1 MFYKLND
8 GILLRGWKLLPY
20 AVVDRKSGAA
30 GFLGKS
36 AFEAARMATGTI
48 NYDLPL
54 ISPEVREAA
63 AALAEAGI
71 LHELEPDEPTGISP
85 EQEYRLYESR
95 YVEKLHWSIT
105 GKCNY
110 RCKHCFMSAPD
121 AKLGEPTHEQCVELI
136 DEFER
141 CGIFNVSLTGGE
153 PLVRKD
159 FLEIVD
165 ALLAKGI
172 RISQIYSNGKLVTP
186 KLLDA
191 LEERGI
197 HPEFNMSYDG
207 VGWHD
212 WMRGVPG
219 AEEAVERA
227 FKLCQERGFPTGSE
241 MAIHE
246 GSKGVLRESIKR
258 LGEWG
263 CRSVKTNPVM
273 PVGEWE
279 ENRLGMPI
287 EQDEMY
293 RVYLD
298 YIPDYFEDD
307 MPLEILNLGGFF
319 YVQRSHPENYMV
331 GLDRHCEQPDQQLLC
346 ASTRLMAY
354 LSPDGTL
361 LPCIPLSG
369 NEEVT
374 KGFPNVF
381 EEGLA
386 GALDDPRYRG
396 AVDCRVQAYLDA
408 NPECLECEYMKHCAG
423 GCRAHALNVDPT
435 NYLGI
440 DPVVCDFYKSGWS
453 ERVKEVAEAAL
464 ATL

>member
-8 GILLRGWKLLPY
+8 GVLLRGWKLLPY
-20 AVVDRKSGAA
+20 AVVEEKTGTA
-30 GFLGKS
+30 GFLSKD

-54 ISPEVREAA
+54 ISPKVREAA
-63 AALAEAGI
+63 KALAEAGV
-71 LHELEPDEPTGISP
+71 LHELEPGEATGLRP

-95 YVEKLHWSIT
+95 YVERLHWSIT

-121 AKLGEPTHEQCVELI
+121 AKLGEPTHEQCMELI

-186 KLLDA
+186 KLLDE

-263 CRSVKTNPVM
+263 CSSLKTNPVM

-298 YIPDYFEDD
+298 YIPEFFEDD
-307 MPLEILNLGGFF
+307 MPLEVLNLGGFF
-319 YVQRSHPENYMV
+319 FVRREHPENYMI
-331 GLDRHCEQPDQQLLC
+331 GLARNCEHPDQQLLC

-361 LPCIPLSG
+361 LPCIPIAG
-369 NEEVT
+369 NEEAT
-374 KGFPNVF
+374 KDFPNVF
-381 EEGLA
+381 EEGIA
-386 GALDDPRYRG
+386 AALDDPRYRN
-396 AVDCRVQAYLDA
+396 AVDCRVQAFLDA
-408 NPECLECEYMKHCAG
+408 NPECLECEYMRQCAG
-423 GCRAHALNVDPT
+423 GCRAHALNEDPT
-435 NYLGI
+435 NYLGK
-440 DPVVCDFYKSGWS
+440 DPIVCDFYKSGWS
-453 ERVKEVAEAAL
+453 ERVKEVADAAL